1 MVTNMRHIDWKLLIG
16 IGLALIVVI
25 GSVLRFTRGVPPFHP
40 SQARPPDSWGSLDQ
54 ETAQSLQ
61 TVLDDEVSR
70 LKVPGLQAFVR
81 TRWPDGKTWLGA
93 SGTVDLGRRQP
104 MRRDQ
109 VLRVGSVTKTFT
121 AVLILQL
128 VEEGKLKLDD
138 PLDRWFPEFPNARQ
152 ITIRTLLNH
161 RSGIQEYIPN
171 VLMKSMLPWTVWT
184 PQEVAAIA
192 AQNKPAFTPGSDFGY
207 SNANYV
213 LLGLIAEKVTGQ
225 TVAQLLRARIID
237 PLGLR
242 NTYFVPYE
250 KTPETLAGGF
260 DRDLSHFPGLLD
272 IGRENTSWATAAYAS
287 GALASTADDLGA
299 FYALLF
305 EGDVLSPDSLQAMTT
320 FTDAPN
326 PGLPEEIGYG
336 LGLMQMKVDGREL
349 VGHVGEFMGSTAVA
363 LYSPSGHYQIMVICN
378 LSYPDLFEVAR
389 RLQSTIQ

>member
-1 MVTNMRHIDWKLLIG
+1 MRPIDWKLLLG

-25 GSVLRFTRGVPPFHP
+25 GLVFRITRGVPPFHP

-54 ETAQSLQ
+54 KTAQSLQ
-61 TVLDDEVSR
+61 ALLDDEVNR

-81 TRWPDGKTWLGA
+81 TRLPDGKTWLGA

-128 VEEGKLKLDD
+128 VEEGKLSLDD
-138 PLDRWFPEFPNARQ
+138 RLERWFPEFPNARQ

-161 RSGIQEYIPN
+161 RSGIPEYIPN
-171 VLMKSMLPWTVWT
+171 VLMKSILPWTVWT

-192 AQNKPAFTPGSDFGY
+192 AQNKPAFAPDSDFGY
-207 SNANYV
+207 SNANY
-213 LLGLIAEKVTGQ
+213 LLVGLIAEKVTGR
-225 TVAQLLRARIID
+225 TMSQLLRERIIG

-250 KTPETLAGGF
+250 QAPEKPAGGF
-260 DRDLSHFPGLLD
+260 DRDLSHFPGMLD
-272 IGRENTSWATAAYAS
+272 IGEDNTSWATAAYAS
-287 GALASTADDLGA
+287 GALASTADDLGM
-299 FYALLF
+299 FYQQLF
-305 EGDVLSPDSLQAMTT
+305 EGDVLSPDSLRIMTT
-320 FTDAPN
+320 FPNAPN
-326 PGLPEEIGYG
+326 PGLPEQIGYG
-336 LGLMQMKVDGREL
+336 LGLMQMEVDGREL

-363 LYSPSGHYQIMVICN
+363 LYSQSGHYEIVVICN

-389 RLQSTIQ
+389 RMQRIIQQ